1 MVLQLLRGRLAALAR
16 KYRVP
21 GAQLAVHQ
29 AGETVTV
36 EVGQLEHRGERRVTR
51 ESAFPVGSISKS
63 FTATAAMVLVADA
76 DLDLDSPVDEVLPE
90 LAGSTAQ
97 RDLRWPADWAA
108 EVTLRQ
114 LLSHTAG
121 LASGPASE
129 DVAEVSAKRYLM
141 EHCRRHNLVAPP
153 GAGFSYSNLGYV
165 VVGRMVEA
173 VTGMSWPEAIES
185 IVLRPLGI
193 APAFVTGGDA
203 TRPVAVGHSVNLDAG
218 RTRPV
223 SQSLAPAE
231 AAAGGLAVSA
241 ADLVCLGAVHLEP
254 GVPDLL
260 PADFAEQMRKPV
272 PEADPCGLADGW
284 GLGLAVFG
292 GALTDWVGHD
302 GNAHGT
308 SCYLRV
314 APASGCAV
322 ALTSNSNTG
331 SGMWAEL
338 LAELAHAGLPLP
350 AVPRDGQYEPTVVP
364 APPECAGRY
373 LNGDVEYLVAVRQGH
388 LCLSV
393 DGGPFA
399 RLTCRDDLTFSSRDP
414 VSGRQVLGGRFRR
427 DPATGDVNAILV
439 GGRLARRLAR
449 HTRRTD
455 QQLTA

>member
-36 EVGQLEHRGERRVTR
+36 EVGQLEHRGDRVTA
-51 ESAFPVGSISKS
+51 ETAFPVGSISKS
-63 FTATAAMVLVADA
+63 FTATAAMVLVADG
-76 DLDLDSPVDEVLPE
+76 DLDLDAPADELLPE
-90 LAGSTAQ
+90 LAG
-97 RDLRWPADWAA
+97 LPA

-129 DVAEVSAKRYLM
+129 EVAEVSAKRYLA

-173 VTGMSWPEAIES
+173 VTGMSWSEAVES

-193 APAFVTGGDA
+193 APAFVTGCGDA
-203 TRPVAVGHSVNLDAG
+203 ARPVAVGHSVNLDAG

-241 ADLVCLGAVHLEP
+241 ADLVSLGAIHLEP
-254 GVPDLL
+254 GMPDLL
-260 PADFAEQMRKPV
+260 PPGLAEQMRKPV
-272 PEADPCGLADGW
+272 PGADPCGLADGW
-284 GLGLAVFG
+284 GLGLAVFA
-292 GALTDWVGHD
+292 GAVTDWVGHD

-308 SCYLRV
+308 SCYLRT
-314 APASGCAV
+314 APATGCAV

-338 LAELAHAGLPLP
+338 LTELAHAGLPLP
-350 AVPRDGQYEPTVVP
+350 ATSRGQHEPAVP
-364 APPECAGRY
+364 APPDCAGRY
-373 LNGDVEYLVAVRQGH
+373 VNGDVEYLVVVRQGQPY
-388 LCLSV
+388 LSV
-393 DGGPFA
+393 DGGTFA
-399 RLTCRDDLTFSSRDP
+399 RLTCHDDLTFSTRDP
-414 VSGRQVLGGRFRR
+414 VSGRQILGGRFPR